1 MHNFSSTVYSLW
13 SREIVRFYRQPSRV
27 VGALA
32 SPLLFWLLI
41 GFGIGNSFRAGAAAD
56 NSSYLEYF
64 FPGTLLLILLFTSI
78 FSTISLIEDRREG
91 FLQSVLVAPV
101 SRTSIVLGKV
111 LGGASLAFLQGT
123 LFLAVVPFM
132 GLRFSLPQFA
142 GMLVIL
148 FINSFCMTLLGFL
161 FAWRMNSVQG
171 FHAIMNLIL
180 MPLWLLSGAL
190 FPAEDSPA
198 WLALAIRMNPLSY
211 GLAAL
216 RRALYRDAVL
226 LESVP
231 PLIPS
236 IVVLCLFS
244 AVLFAAAVIAASKR
258 RVKDL
263 PA

>member
-1 MHNFSSTVYSLW
+1 MKCFGSAVYSLW
-13 SREIVRFYRQPSRV
+13 SREVLRFYRQPSRV

-32 SPLLFWLLI
+32 SPLLFWILI
-41 GFGIGNSFRAGAAAD
+41 GCGIGNSFRAEGAQG

-101 SRTSIVLGKV
+101 SRASIVLGKV
-111 LGGASLAFLQGT
+111 LGGATLAFIQGS
-123 LFLAVVPFM
+123 LFLCVFPWL
-132 GLRFSLPQFA
+132 GITLSLSQIL
-142 GMLVIL
+142 LVLIIL
-148 FINSFCMTLLGFL
+148 FINSIAMTTLGFI
-161 FAWRMNSVQG
+161 FAWRMQSTQG
-171 FHAIMNLIL
+171 FHAIMNLLL

-198 WLALAIRMNPLSY
+198 WLAFAMRCNPLSY

-216 RRALYRDAVL
+216 RKSIYRDEMLLKSIPELSQSLPVICLFTAALFVIAVL
-226 LESVP
+226 
-231 PLIPS
+231 
-236 IVVLCLFS
+236 
-244 AVLFAAAVIAASKR
+244 IASQR
-258 RVKDL
+258 RVEDL

>member
-1 MHNFSSTVYSLW
+1 MNNFTSTVYSLW

-41 GFGIGNSFRAGAAAD
+41 GFGIGNSFRAGGAAE

-132 GLRFSLPQFA
+132 GMRFSLLQFS
-142 GMLVIL
+142 GVLGIL
-148 FINSFCMTLLGFL
+148 FVNSFCMTLLGFL

-171 FHAIMNLIL
+171 FHAVMNLVL

-198 WLALAIRMNPLSY
+198 WLALAIQLNPLSY

-216 RRALYRDAVL
+216 RRMLYHDSVL
-226 LESVP
+226 LQSVP
-231 PLIPS
+231 PLVFSMI
-236 IVVLCLFS
+236 VLCVFS
-244 AVLFAAAVIAASKR
+244 AVLFAAAVAVASKR
-258 RVKDL
+258 RVEDL
-263 PA
+263 PS